1 MMYLSC
7 GADMDSLPLCVCVC
21 ERERRGGH
29 RVTVRELEK
38 KDRERERGE
47 ERAQDG
53 WRGPTLSL
61 LSLCLPPPSFCPP
74 TPPRSR
80 LSGACDRRRVG
91 SCVCMYMPL
100 PFGVW
105 MSKVRHMVS
114 ATSRL
119 AVKHKQAAWRL
130 PFPPVP
136 RHIQRQTNTPAA
148 PTSKSAT
155 AVMMKNVMSAT
166 S

>member
-1 MMYLSC
+1 MGLTWTAC
-7 GADMDSLPLCVCVC
+7 PCVCVC
-21 ERERRGGH
+21 ERERRGGGH

-47 ERAQDG
+47 ERVQDG